1 MTWILNEER
10 RMLRDSVQS
19 FVADKLPVAHLRQ
32 LRDSADAQG
41 YSPALWK
48 AFGEQGYAA
57 TLIPEA
63 AGGLGL
69 GVAEAGLIAEQI
81 GHTLAPTPFFS
92 TAVLAGWLLA
102 RAGSPSQQQAWLP
115 RVAAGTA
122 VLALAVDEQARHN
135 PAQLATTARRDA
147 GQWVLNGR
155 KTFVLD
161 GHVADALIVAA
172 QAEGGVA
179 LLLVPAGTAGLAVE
193 RTVMVDAHNAARV
206 TLDNV
211 RLGDEALVGTVAQ
224 GRALLD
230 GVLDVGRAVASSEL
244 LGLADEVFERTVDYL
259 KQRRQFGRII
269 GEFQALQHRA
279 AELFC
284 DLELARA
291 IVRDAQAALDQGAP
305 EAALRVAQAK
315 ARAGLS
321 ATRAVQEGVQMHGG
335 IGMTD
340 EFDIGLFMKRA
351 RVLQELLGDAGF
363 HLDRLAVMGGY

>member
-1 MTWILNEER
+1 MTWILHEDR

-19 FVADKLPVAHLRQ
+19 FVSETMPVAHLRQ
-32 LRDSADAQG
+32 LRDRADAQG
-41 YSPALWK
+41 YSPAQWQ

-92 TAVLAGWLLA
+92 TAVLAAWLLSH
-102 RAGSPSQQQAWLP
+102 AGTVPQQRAWLP
-115 RVAAGTA
+115 RIAAGTA
-122 VLALAVDEQARHN
+122 VLALAVDEKARHN
-135 PAQLATTARRDA
+135 PAALATTARFDA
-147 GQWVLNGR
+147 GQWVLNGH

-161 GHVADALIVAA
+161 GHVADALVVAA
-172 QAEGGVA
+172 QADDGVA
-179 LLLVPAGTAGLAVE
+179 LLLVPAGTPGLVVE

-206 TLDNV
+206 TLNDV
-211 RLGDEALVGTVAQ
+211 RVGEDALVGTLAD
-224 GRALLD
+224 GRRWLD

-244 LGLADEVFERTVDYL
+244 LGLADEVFERTVGYL
-259 KQRRQFGRII
+259 QQRKQFGKII

-291 IVRDAQAALDQGAP
+291 IVRDAQALLDQGAP

-351 RVLQELLGDAGF
+351 RVLQELFGDSGF
-363 HLDRLAVMGGY
+363 HLDRAALMGGY